1 MTTASTAASTTVHYT
16 IIDGPS
22 LDRLLDGFKYP
33 ADTGNGVAISFKVI
47 REDTKEE
54 ATLTPMRIMAIE
66 RIMGSFLSLTPH
78 IPGFISGLGST
89 GNGTYYTVKVA
100 YNPFASPRE
109 GGFELPSYQLPT

>member
-54 ATLTPMRIMAIE
+54 ATLTPMRIM
-66 RIMGSFLSLTPH
+66 GSFLSLTLH